1 MTEKVMKKMKT
12 WMKIQIEYRSMDL
25 LILLGHCHLFIYE
38 LTGAAEHN
46 MQTPAAAKG
55 ESGKRKSLGG
65 KANSKEM
72 IVELLTEM
80 QNKQGEKP
88 VRLGMAKLPEA
99 TEMKKN
105 INAIISSQATL
116 TKHVALKTAMALV
129 QFKLDAANE
138 ALERATTTPNHE
150 KYRAIIKKLND
161 KMDRYL
167 MEDSDDNQAPSTF
180 QQQLDSASD

>member
-1 MTEKVMKKMKT
+1 M
-12 WMKIQIEYRSMDL
+12 S
-25 LILLGHCHLFIYE
+25 

-55 ESGKRKSLGG
+55 KSGKRKSLGG
-65 KANSKEM
+65 KANSK

-80 QNKQGEKP
+80 QNKQGEKL
-88 VRLGMAKLPEA
+88 VRLGMAKFPEA